1 MKYILSLIVII
12 SLLIGATS
20 AFAEAKGLFQEMSD
34 NITQIGK
41 PSGAGAVGVS
51 KSSVFQRVA
60 EDVEGI
66 GEKSSVPAKY
76 TVLQKV
82 KDNIDTWDDSQEQVK
97 TLSLRTNKAELARRR
112 GLK

>member
-1 MKYILSLIVII
+1 MKYVLSLLVII
-12 SLLIGATS
+12 SLLISATS

-34 NITQIGK
+34 NFAQIGK
-41 PSGAGAVGVS
+41 PSGAGKAGVS
-51 KSSVFQRVA
+51 ESSVFQRVA
-60 EDVEGI
+60 GDVEGI
-66 GEKSSVPAKY
+66 GKKGPVPGKY

-97 TLSLRTNKAELARRR
+97 TLSLRENKAELARRR

>member
-1 MKYILSLIVII
+1 MKYVLSLIVII
-12 SLLIGATS
+12 SLLMGATS

-41 PSGAGAVGVS
+41 PSGAGVVGVS
-51 KSSVFQRVA
+51 KGSVFQRVA
-60 EDVEGI
+60 GDVEGI
-66 GEKSSVPAKY
+66 GKQGAVPGKY

-82 KDNIDTWDDSQEQVK
+82 KDNIDTWDDSRDQVK

>member
-1 MKYILSLIVII
+1 MKYALSLVMII
-12 SLLIGATS
+12 SLLISATS

-41 PSGAGAVGVS
+41 PSGAGAAGVS
-51 KSSVFQRVA
+51 KGSVFQKVA
-60 EDVEGI
+60 GDVEGI
-66 GEKSSVPAKY
+66 GKKGSVPAKY

-82 KDNIDTWDDSQEQVK
+82 KDNIDTWDDSQDQVK
-97 TLSLRTNKAELARRR
+97 TLSLRDNKAELAKRR